1 MTLQMRDQENQE
13 IGKEIGIE
21 LGKEL
26 GKELGRKI
34 GIGLGEKSRAVKT
47 AETMLAQKEP
57 IEKIVLYTGLS
68 REEIKGLLKE

>member
-13 IGKEIGIE
+13 IGKEIGI
-21 LGKEL
+21 EL

>member
-13 IGKEIGIE
+13 IGKEIG
-21 LGKEL
+21 
-26 GKELGRKI
+26 
-34 GIGLGEKSRAVKT
+34 EKSRAVRT

-68 REEIKGLLKE
+68 REEIEVLAEQRTAEQ